1 MARGCGDC
9 EPHPVVCT
17 VMTLLCACRFD
28 MQRIPDTELEEV
40 IVCKC
45 QECQKYQECMTHLR
59 SNHQQLIS
67 VQKNVFASLRLFS
80 GTK

>member
-1 MARGCGDC
+1 
-9 EPHPVVCT
+9 
-17 VMTLLCACRFD
+17 

-45 QECQKYQECMTHLR
+45 QECQEYQECMKHSQ

-67 VQKNVFASLRLFS
+67 VHKNVFASLRRFS